1 MQEKWNRSL
10 SDANITIIETTYDIK
25 NNDNKRELL
34 YDLNNICFNTK
45 PLKLNYNQVNT
56 VDEALCANNK

>member
-45 PLKLNYNQVNT
+45 PIVIKT
-56 VDEALCANNK
+56 PFAKDKKT